1 MQPYRRALFLDRY
14 PKING
19 EKMIEFIKKQPPV
32 RIIAL
37 GFALVIFLGSF
48 LLSLPISLKEGVEL
62 SYADALYMSVSS
74 VCVTGLA
81 TVDAGS
87 TFSLFGQIVLAT
99 LIQIGGLGVTAVG
112 AGIIMMVGKK
122 MDLKGRNVIREAMNL
137 DSGKRVARFLRNV
150 FFTTLIIELVGACAS
165 FLVFIRD
172 YSFAKAAW
180 LSIFHSV
187 ATFNNSGFD
196 VLGNGNSL
204 AIYRDDI
211 ALNLITCVLI
221 FLGGVGFL
229 VIREVIAKRFK
240 WKKFSMH
247 TKVVLSMSAILTV
260 MGTLII
266 KLTENISWLGAFF
279 SSVSTRT
286 AGFATYSLGKFSN
299 AGIMAVTI
307 LMIIGASPGSTGGG
321 IKTTTFFVLLR
332 GMFASATNR
341 SEKAFKYAIPK
352 DTFRKASAI
361 VLLAV
366 CIIGVSSFAISIF
379 DPHLPLKDVVF
390 EMSSAFGTVG
400 LSTGI
405 TPSLSLSSK
414 IISMIVMYI
423 GRLGPLT
430 VASLWYFSGVERV
443 RYPEGNIA
451 IG

>member
-1 MQPYRRALFLDRY
+1 MV
-14 PKING
+14 
-19 EKMIEFIKKQPPV
+19 EFIKKQPPV

-37 GFALVIFLGSF
+37 GFALVIFLGSA
-48 LLSLPISLKEGVEL
+48 LLSLPISLKEGVEI

-81 TVDAGS
+81 TVDPGS
-87 TFSLFGQIVLAT
+87 TFSLFGQIVLGV

-122 MDLKGRNVIREAMNL
+122 MNLKGRNVIREAMNL
-137 DSGKRVARFLRNV
+137 DSGKRVARFLKNV
-150 FFTTLIIELVGACAS
+150 FFTTLIIEFVGALLS
-165 FLVFIRD
+165 FFVFIRD

-187 ATFNNSGFD
+187 ASFNNSGFD

-204 AIYRDDI
+204 AVYRDDI
-211 ALNLITCVLI
+211 ALNLITCALV
-221 FLGGVGFL
+221 FLGGIGFL
-229 VIREVIAKRFK
+229 VIREVMEKGLR
-240 WKKFSMH
+240 WKKYSMH
-247 TKVVLSMSAILTV
+247 TKVVLSMSAVLTF
-260 MGTLII
+260 MGALII
-266 KLTENISWLGAFF
+266 KLAEKENISWLGAFF
-279 SSVSTRT
+279 TSVSTRT
-286 AGFATYSLGKFSN
+286 AGFATSSLGNFSN
-299 AGIMAVTI
+299 AGLIVVTV

-341 SEKAFKYAIPK
+341 SEKAFKYSIPK
-352 DTFRKASAI
+352 EAFRKASAI
-361 VLLAV
+361 LLLAA
-366 CIIGVSSFAISIF
+366 CIICVSSFAISFF
-379 DPHLPLKDVVF
+379 DPFLPMRDVIF
-390 EMSSAFGTVG
+390 EMSSAFGTAG

-405 TPSLSLSSK
+405 TSSLSLSSK
-414 IISMIVMYI
+414 IVSMIVMYI

-430 VASLWYFSGVERV
+430 VTSLWYFSGVERV

>member
-1 MQPYRRALFLDRY
+1 
-14 PKING
+14 
-19 EKMIEFIKKQPPV
+19 MIEFIKRQPPV

-37 GFALVIFLGSF
+37 GFALVIFLGSA
-48 LLSLPISLKEGVEL
+48 LLSLPISLNEGVRL
-62 SYADALYMSVSS
+62 GYADALYMSVSS

-81 TVDAGS
+81 TVDVGS
-87 TFSLFGQIVLAT
+87 TFSLFGQIVLGV

-137 DSGKRVARFLRNV
+137 DSGKKVVRFLRNV
-150 FFTTLIIELVGACAS
+150 FFTTLIIEFVGAFLS
-165 FLVFIRD
+165 FFVFIRD
-172 YSFAKAAW
+172 NSFMKAAW

-187 ATFNNSGFD
+187 ASFNNSGFD

-204 AIYRDDI
+204 FVYRDDV
-211 ALNLITCVLI
+211 ALNLITCLLV

-229 VIREVIAKRFK
+229 VIREVAAKRFN

-247 TKVVLSMSAILTV
+247 TKVVLSMSAALTLA
-260 MGTLII
+260 GTLVI
-266 KLTENISWLGAFF
+266 KLAEKGNISWLGAFF
-279 SSVSTRT
+279 TSVSTRT
-286 AGFATYSLGKFSN
+286 AGFATYSLGNFSN
-299 AGIMAVTI
+299 AGLIVVTV

-341 SEKAFKYAIPK
+341 SEKAFKYSIPK
-352 DTFRKASAI
+352 DAFRKASTI

-366 CIIGVSSFAISIF
+366 CIICASSFAVSLF
-379 DPHLPLKDVVF
+379 DPQVAMKDVVF
-390 EMSSAFGTVG
+390 EMSSAFGTAG

-405 TPSLSLSSK
+405 TSSLSLPSK
-414 IISMIVMYI
+414 IVSMIVMYI

-430 VASLWYFSGVERV
+430 VTSLWYFSGVERV